1 MLGEKGFNEIDL
13 ALLKHLLFNK
23 KQVIFVRT
31 QCDAAINGIQDT
43 YEDQVSCDW
52 P

>member
-23 KQVIFVRT
+23 KPVAFVRT
-31 QCDAAINGIQDT
+31 QCDSAIVGIQDT
-43 YEDQVSCDW
+43 YETKVSYY
-52 P
+52 